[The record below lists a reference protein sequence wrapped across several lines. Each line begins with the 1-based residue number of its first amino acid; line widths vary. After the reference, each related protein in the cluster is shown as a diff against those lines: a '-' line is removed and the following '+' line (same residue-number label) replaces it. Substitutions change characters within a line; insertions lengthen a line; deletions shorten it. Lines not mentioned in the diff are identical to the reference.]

1 MRRALGPLA
10 AFVLFSSLAA
20 AQEPPALTLEAAF
33 TRAIDA
39 NLSLERARHELAIA
53 EAQRSVA
60 RSAILPKISVSA
72 SALLNSKEVAFGESP
87 RLLILPKQDWATRAV
102 AIQPLFAGLRE
113 IRARD
118 QAKVAVKSA
127 QEGENA
133 VTEDTLLFVAAAYA
147 GALGN
152 QAIVKVEENNLS
164 LVEARRKQARD
175 LFEAGET
182 TRVDLLRAQ
191 ADLKAAED
199 RLVSARQRLAES
211 LADLRVLLAL
221 DHPVGVVE
229 PDTALPP
236 LPSEAAL
243 VAMAQTRPDIKQ
255 AENALETAALEV
267 KKQRG
272 AYFPVVYAEGG
283 YVKQKVAFPT
293 EEYGYGALRF
303 SFDLFSGGETKAR
316 VVVAKERE
324 EQARLSLEDLRRRV
338 REDVKVKLLGVESA
352 RTRVALSSERLQSA
366 QAEYEQSFEQYRSQ
380 LLTSID
386 LQSAEVSLSDARR
399 ALVSARLE
407 FFLVQVQ
414 VWHATGN
421 LVAAAAR
428 KETPR

>member
-1 MRRALGPLA
+1 LRRAFSLLA
-10 AFVLFSSLAA
+10 AFVLFSSLAV
-20 AQEPPALTLEAAF
+20 AQEPPVLTLDAAF
-33 TRAIDA
+33 ARAIDA
-39 NLSLERARHELAIA
+39 NLSLERARRELAIA
-53 EAQRSVA
+53 EAQQRVA
-60 RSAILPKISVSA
+60 LSAILPKIAVSA
-72 SALLNSKEVAFGESP
+72 SGLLNSKEVTFGAPPDS
-87 RLLILPKQDWATRAV
+87 LLILPKQDWTMRAV

-113 IRARD
+113 LRARD
-118 QAKVAVKSA
+118 QAKIAVRSA
-127 QEGENA
+127 QEGEHGVA
-133 VTEDTLLFVAAAYA
+133 EDTLLFVTAAYA

-182 TRVDLLRAQ
+182 TRVDVLRAE

-221 DHPVGVVE
+221 DHPIGVVE

-236 LPSEAAL
+236 LPSEAEL
-243 VAMAQTRPDIKQ
+243 VAMAQTRPDVKQ
-255 AENALETAALEV
+255 AENALETVALEV

-303 SFDLFSGGETKAR
+303 SFDIFSGGETKAR
-316 VVVAKERE
+316 VAVAKERE
-324 EQARLSLEDLRRRV
+324 EQARLSLEELRRRV

-352 RTRVALSSERLQSA
+352 RTRVALSGERLQAA

-380 LLTSID
+380 LLTSVD
-386 LQSAEVSLSDARR
+386 LQSAEASLSDARR
-399 ALVSARLE
+399 ALVSARLD
-407 FFLVQVQ
+407 FFLSQVQ

-421 LVAAAAR
+421 LLAVARREAAR
-428 KETPR
+428 